1 MIEIEVKG
9 GHHPEA
15 LAELIASAI
24 NGEPVAHPEAETA
37 GQLIRTEQEA
47 AESRRPSWQQ
57 METVDFKK
65 LEGDEDWTDV

>member
-15 LAELIASAI
+15 LAELIESAI
-24 NGEPVAHPEAETA
+24 DGKPVKDPEAALA
-37 GQLIRTEQEA
+37 GQLVREQQEA

-57 METVDFKK
+57 METVNYQTID
-65 LEGDEDWTDV
+65 EDEDWSDV